1 MLGATP
7 LQYGMIEGLS
17 TFFGMIGAAPAGE
30 LSDRVGRKKL
40 YWIGHAVMGITRL
53 LLGLISSIWM
63 LFPLR
68 WLYRLGMSVRYAARD
83 PLLVESSS
91 HETLGLTFA
100 AYELSDCVGSFL
112 GPLLPIL
119 ILKFFGE
126 SLKVIRSL
134 FLISFIPNLLAVI
147 LIVAY
152 IVDTVRQTDV
162 EKASTNLAT
171 KIRFVIN
178 NKNLLYFTG
187 ITFVTTLFAMTVDLE
202 LLYLTYGSLKA
213 NVLFS
218 SVMFTFWTATTA
230 LAALPAGRIADK
242 VGRKYAVA
250 LAFLFNV
257 ISVTIILIYHYVFR
271 SVLLLPLA
279 FASLGLYDT
288 FLNVS
293 SKTFVAD
300 NTSTENRGMVMGLY
314 TTIDGI
320 SRRSL
325 APILA
330 GLMFTHFSYST
341 PFMVAFVVSLLTIIL
356 LIKLVKEPNARV

>member
-1 MLGATP
+1 
-7 LQYGMIEGLS
+7 
-17 TFFGMIGAAPAGE
+17 
-30 LSDRVGRKKL
+30 
-40 YWIGHAVMGITRL
+40 
-53 LLGLISSIWM
+53 
-63 LFPLR
+63 
-68 WLYRLGMSVRYAARD
+68 MSVRYAARD

-91 HETLGLTFA
+91 NETLGLTFA
-100 AYELSDCVGSFL
+100 IYELSDCVGSFL

-119 ILKFFGE
+119 IFKLLGE
-126 SLKVIRSL
+126 SLNVIRSL
-134 FLISFIPNLLAVI
+134 FLISSIPNLLAVI

-152 IVDTVRQTDV
+152 IVDTFRQRDVKESSTDL
-162 EKASTNLAT
+162 AS
-171 KIRFVIN
+171 KIKIIIE
-178 NKNLLYFTG
+178 NKNLLTFTA

-202 LLYLTYGSLKA
+202 LLYLTFGSKKA

-230 LAALPAGRIADK
+230 LAALPAGRIVDK
-242 VGRKYAVA
+242 VGRKFAIA

-257 ISVTIILIYHYVFR
+257 VSVTIILVYHYLLR
-271 SVLLLPLA
+271 SEFLLPFA

-293 SKTFVAD
+293 SKAFVAD
-300 NTSTENRGMVMGLY
+300 NTSTENRGMIMGLY

-330 GLMFTHFSYST
+330 GFMFTHFSYSS
-341 PFMVAFVVSLLTIIL
+341 PFMVSFVVSLMTIIL
-356 LIKLVKEPNARV
+356 LTKFVKESYAQSRP